1 MLIRLLWNFWPS
13 NKCIVDCHMEIFQ
26 MFSYQYLYVL
36 FQSKL
41 HQTSAT
47 SIMERKE
54 VCFSVFNSHPIT
66 IINPLVWA
74 EAVILMGFHAGGC
87 AVFCVTRC
95 FGKAKHA
102 VTLTLLGLPL
112 SHVMLNPTAWCCS
125 AKTNEVHLMNA
136 NERWTLNIGL
146 KTEFRNKDPALRLP
160 CINVLQTF
168 LSCECLHMSNLLL

>member
-1 MLIRLLWNFWPS
+1 MYCGLPHGDFSNVFLPIFICSLSIKAPS
-13 NKCIVDCHMEIFQ
+13 NISHIYNGAKGG
-26 MFSYQYLYVL
+26 MFFCLQ
-36 FQSKL
+36 
-41 HQTSAT
+41 H
-47 SIMERKE
+47 
-54 VCFSVFNSHPIT
+54 SHPIT

-87 AVFCVTRC
+87 AVFRVTRC